1 MRITEKI
8 FALKRTKPFDK
19 LRDSELT
26 LIAEIARERRYA
38 PGEIFISSEKPL
50 QSLYVVV
57 QGSINRSNGNKMP
70 NVFGIESLL
79 FDVPVTDTLEVSREA
94 GATCLLIAKGHFFT
108 IINECPSLTVGFL
121 ETSTNKEIRTISEKE
136 ETAI

>member
-8 FALKRTKPFDK
+8 FALKRTKPFDR

-38 PGEIFISSEKPL
+38 PGETLISSEKPL
-50 QSLYVVV
+50 QNLYVVV
-57 QGSINRSNGNKMP
+57 QGSILRSDGNKMP

-79 FDVPVTDTLEVSREA
+79 FDIPVIDALETSHED
-94 GATCLLIAKGHFFT
+94 GALCLLIAKGHFFT
-108 IINECPSLTVGFL
+108 IINECPGLAIGFL
-121 ETSTNKEIRTISEKE
+121 EGSELE
-136 ETAI
+136 DVS